1 MTTPK
6 RRLPVLQ
13 SKVDE
18 GEPRPPWHW
27 SAIGGIATL
36 LAFVPLAAGAASLA
50 RRTYE
55 RNVAGSD
62 PAAIQA
68 ALQAMTPGDRM
79 LLGALVVLGPI
90 VALALASF
98 GGGVLVGR
106 FGGAAGKREAAV
118 AGLFAAAVS
127 SALAARDMVERPEGP
142 LLWLFTSA
150 VLFACAGIF
159 AFFGGLVG
167 LRLRRRG

>member
-1 MTTPK
+1 VSTPK

-13 SKVDE
+13 TKDDE
-18 GEPRPPWHW
+18 GEPRPPWQW
-27 SAIGGIATL
+27 SAIGGVAAL
-36 LAFVPLAAGAASLA
+36 LAFVPLAMASAYLA
-50 RRTYE
+50 RSTYL
-55 RNVAGSD
+55 RLVPGSE
-62 PAAIQA
+62 PAEVQA
-68 ALQAMTPGDRM
+68 ALQAMTAGQRI

-98 GGGVLVGR
+98 GGGLLVGR
-106 FGGAAGKREAAV
+106 FGGEAGKREAAV
-118 AGLFAAAVS
+118 SGLFAAAAS
-127 SALAARDMVERPEGP
+127 SVFAGRDMIERPEGP

-159 AFFGGLVG
+159 AFLGGLLG